1 VIYIVDIDDTICVSP
16 LGKDGKRDYTQ
27 AVPLYERIAK
37 INALFDEGHEIHYW
51 TARGMATNR
60 NFTKLTKQQLIQ
72 WGCKFHSVKMRKPKY
87 DKWIDDKAMNAEDL

>member
-1 VIYIVDIDDTICVSP
+1 MIYIVDIDDTICVSP

-37 INALFDEGHEIHYW
+37 INALFDDGHEIHYW

-72 WGCKFHSVKMRKPKY
+72 WDCKFHSVKMRKPKY
-87 DKWIDDKAMNAEDL
+87 DKWIDDKAMNVEDL

>member
-1 VIYIVDIDDTICVSP
+1 MIYIVDIDDTICVSS

-27 AVPLYERIAK
+27 AVPLYERIDK
-37 INALFDEGHEIHYW
+37 INKLYDEGHEIHYW

-87 DKWIDDKAMNAEDL
+87 DKWIDDKAINSEDL